1 MSADG
6 SIHLPLTGK
15 TIRAADLF
23 CGAGGTSTGARRAI
37 TELGGKLKLTAV
49 NHWDIAIQTHSAMHP
64 EAKHLCADLEHVRPR
79 EAVPEGVLD
88 LLMASPTCTY
98 YSRARGGRPVHDQQR
113 MDPWHVVR
121 WCTELRVHRLL
132 VENVPE
138 MVEWGP
144 CSIVTGRPIP
154 SRKGEYFRAWLEALK
169 AIGFRI
175 DWKVLCCADYGDPT
189 TRERFFLIG
198 RSDRKSLSW
207 PEPTHV
213 KGGKTDLFGT
223 RKPWRAASEIIDWS
237 REGKS
242 IFRRAKPLKPNTLRR
257 IYAGAVRNRWPQPYI
272 DALQALIDG
281 REPVLDFELV
291 NGVWHAPAAMVMAP
305 GSTGAARDVGQPT
318 PTVVGSVS
326 HHLIEPLLMGVS
338 SNAAA
343 HPVSDPAPTIT
354 TGGGSSPKRPGN
366 ARPQLIEPIV
376 MRGNVGTGRTGDMRP
391 ASEPMPTVTCSESLA
406 LATPMLSPYY
416 GSTAFAQPVT
426 DPVPAVTTKARFGL
440 AEPIVMRASHGDS
453 DGRDPATRVLDP
465 SAPLPTQTGSTE
477 FSVATPLLV
486 GMRGTEDSQIVS
498 SAKDVGEPVGTVTA
512 SGNHHALIVPVCNSS
527 SAGVPR
533 PASLPLATIT
543 TVKGG
548 DKALATPVIV
558 PVTHHGDRK
567 VNGVDEPLPT
577 ITGANRG
584 ELGLSTAFVIRAGHG
599 GDALKRPASHVIGID
614 RPLPTITSGG
624 DFGLSTPFLVPN
636 FGEAPGQAPRTHAIS
651 EPLPAV
657 TSHGA
662 GGVVEPVAVADR
674 QFVRIDIHYRML
686 HWRELAGAMSFDV
699 PGEIY
704 QFAGNGT
711 QITKQIGN
719 AVPGQT
725 AKALVRALVE
735 R

>member
-6 SIHLPLTGK
+6 SILLPLAGK
-15 TIRAADLF
+15 TIRVADLF

-37 TELGGKLKLTAV
+37 TELGGAMQLTAV
-49 NHWDIAIQTHSAMHP
+49 NHWTVAIETHTRMHP
-64 EAKHLCADLEHVRPR
+64 DATHLCADLESVRPR
-79 EAVPEGVLD
+79 EAVPGGVLD

-98 YSRARGGRPVHDQQR
+98 HSRARGGRPVHDQQR

-121 WCTELRVHRLL
+121 WATELRVHRLL

-154 SRKGEYFRAWLEALK
+154 SRRGEYFRAWLEALK
-169 AIGFRI
+169 AIGFRV
-175 DWKVLCCADYGDPT
+175 DWRVLCCADYGDPT

-198 RSDRKSLSW
+198 RSDRKALRW
-207 PEPTHV
+207 PEPSHI
-213 KGGKTDLFGT
+213 KGGRTDLFGT
-223 RKPWRAASEIIDWS
+223 RKPWRAAAEIIDWS

-242 IFRRAKPLKPNTLRR
+242 IFGRKKPLKPNTLRR
-257 IYAGAVRNRWPQPYI
+257 IHAGAVRNRWPQPYI
-272 DALQALIDG
+272 DALDALMAG

-291 NGVWHAPAAMVMAP
+291 DGVWQVPPAMVMAP
-305 GSTGAARDVGQPT
+305 GSTGAARDIGQPT

-343 HPVSDPAPTIT
+343 HPVSMPAPTIT
-354 TGGGSSPKRPGN
+354 TGGGSASKRPGN
-366 ARPQLIEPIV
+366 ARPQLIEPL
-376 MRGNVGTGRTGDMRP
+376 
-391 ASEPMPTVTCSESLA
+391 LA
-406 LATPMLSPYY
+406 PYY

-440 AEPIVMRASHGDS
+440 AEPIVMRGNVG
-453 DGRDPATRVLDP
+453 DGRTGDMRPA
-465 SAPLPTQTGSTE
+465 S
-477 FSVATPLLV
+477 
-486 GMRGTEDSQIVS
+486 
-498 SAKDVGEPVGTVTA
+498 EPMPTVTCSESLA
-512 SGNHHALIVPVCNSS
+512 LAQALIVPVCNSS

-533 PASLPLATIT
+533 SASLPLATIT

-584 ELGLSTAFVIRAGHG
+584 ELGIASAEVING
-599 GDALKRPASHVIGID
+599 
-614 RPLPTITSGG
+614 
-624 DFGLSTPFLVPN
+624 
-636 FGEAPGQAPRTHAIS
+636 
-651 EPLPAV
+651 
-657 TSHGA
+657 
-662 GGVVEPVAVADR
+662 DR
-674 QFVRIDIHYRML
+674 QRVRIDIHYRML
-686 HWRELAGAMSFDV
+686 HWRELAGAMSFDDA
-699 PGEIY
+699 GEIY

-711 QITKQIGN
+711 EITKQIGN
-719 AVPGQT
+719 AVPGRT
-725 AKALVRALVE
+725 AKALVSALVSP
-735 R
+735 

>member
-354 TGGGSSPKRPGN
+354 TGGGSSPKRSGN
-366 ARPQLIEPIV
+366 ARPQLIEP
-376 MRGNVGTGRTGDMRP
+376 
-391 ASEPMPTVTCSESLA
+391 L
-406 LATPMLSPYY
+406 LSPYY

-440 AEPIVMRASHGDS
+440 AEPVLMRASHGDS
-453 DGRDPATRVLDP
+453 DGRDPGSRVLNTGE
-465 SAPLPTQTGSTE
+465 PLPTQTGSTE
-477 FSVATPLLV
+477 FSVAAP
-486 GMRGTEDSQIVS
+486 
-498 SAKDVGEPVGTVTA
+498 
-512 SGNHHALIVPVCNSS
+512 LIVPVCNSS

>member
-6 SIHLPLTGK
+6 SMLLPLTGK
-15 TIRAADLF
+15 IIRAADLF

-37 TELGGKLKLTAV
+37 TELGGKLQLTAV
-49 NHWDIAIQTHSAMHP
+49 NHWDVAIQTHTAMHP
-64 EAKHLCADLEHVRPR
+64 DAKHLHADLEHVRPR

-98 YSRARGGRPVHDQQR
+98 HSRARGGRPVHDQQR

-121 WCTELRVHRLL
+121 WATELRVHRLL

-138 MVEWGP
+138 MVDWGP

-169 AIGFRI
+169 AIGFRV
-175 DWKVLCCADYGDPT
+175 DWKILCCADYGDPT

-198 RSDRKSLSW
+198 RSDRKALRW
-207 PEPTHV
+207 PEPSHI
-213 KGGKTDLFGT
+213 KGGRTDLFGT
-223 RKPWRAASEIIDWS
+223 RKPWRAAAEIIDWS

-242 IFRRAKPLKPNTLRR
+242 IFGRKKPLKPNTLRR
-257 IYAGAVRNRWPQPYI
+257 IHAGAVRNRWPQPYI
-272 DALQALIDG
+272 DALDALMTG
-281 REPVLDFELV
+281 REPMLDFELV
-291 NGVWHAPAAMVMAP
+291 DGVWQVPAAMVMAP
-305 GSTGAARDVGQPT
+305 GSTGAARDVGQPA

-343 HPVSDPAPTIT
+343 HPVSLPAPTIT

-366 ARPQLIEPIV
+366 ARPQLIEP
-376 MRGNVGTGRTGDMRP
+376 
-391 ASEPMPTVTCSESLA
+391 L
-406 LATPMLSPYY
+406 LSPYY
-416 GSTAFAQPVT
+416 GSASHAQPVT

-453 DGRDPATRVLDP
+453 DGRDPASRVLD
-465 SAPLPTQTGSTE
+465 AAEPLPTQTGSTE
-477 FSVATPLLV
+477 FSVATPLLI
-486 GMRGTEDSQIVS
+486 GMRGTEARQIAS

-527 SAGVPR
+527 NTGVPR
-533 PASLPLATIT
+533 SASLPLATIT

-558 PVTHHGDRK
+558 PLTHHGQRK

-584 ELGLSTAFVIRAGHG
+584 ELGLST
-599 GDALKRPASHVIGID
+599 
-614 RPLPTITSGG
+614 
-624 DFGLSTPFLVPN
+624 PFLVPN
-636 FGEAPGQAPRTHAIS
+636 FGEAPGQAPRTHAITD
-651 EPLPAV
+651 PLPAV

-674 QFVRIDIHYRML
+674 QRVRIDIHYRML
-686 HWRELAGAMSFDV
+686 HWRELAGAMSFDDD
-699 PGEIY
+699 GEVY

-711 QITKQIGN
+711 EITKQIGN
-719 AVPGQT
+719 AVPGRT
-725 AKALVRALVE
+725 AKALIRALVQP
-735 R
+735 